1 MWGKNL
7 PNSIFP
13 SLLWF
18 VKIEE
23 HFILWK
29 MICKRRLEFSVLW
42 NFGLPKW
49 YKSVFRWFAK
59 CQNLTILCIVVIWY
73 DMFYGIMIC
82 RSGRILRSME
92 LRFVKMVAGNWATKV
107 HSNYLEQET
116 SAAKC
121 SIFYFLKII
130 NLSTRST
137 LVLATALEI
146 ILTFCRKGKTH
157 AGLNI
162 GKVPREQ

>member
-1 MWGKNL
+1 
-7 PNSIFP
+7 
-13 SLLWF
+13 
-18 VKIEE
+18 
-23 HFILWK
+23 
-29 MICKRRLEFSVLW
+29 
-42 NFGLPKW
+42 
-49 YKSVFRWFAK
+49 
-59 CQNLTILCIVVIWY
+59 
-73 DMFYGIMIC
+73 MFYEIMIC

-116 SAAKC
+116 SEAKC
-121 SIFYFLKII
+121 FIFYFLKII

-146 ILTFCRKGKTH
+146 ISTFCRKGKTH

-162 GKVPREQ
+162 GNVPREQ